1 MELFENEEYTHQTG
15 QDIHREKTDVLLPEL
30 LATFLRHRYAADF
43 LSESEIVSII
53 TQLKNISG
61 SDYDANKRM
70 LDLICNGFT
79 FRREDKT
86 QKDLFIQLID
96 FDEPERNFFEIVN
109 QVEIQ
114 GREQGIH

>member
-1 MELFENEEYTHQTG
+1 MQFTEHSLELSIMELFENEGYTHQTG

-30 LATFLRHRYAADF
+30 LSAFLLHRYATEDIT
-43 LSESEIVSII
+43 ESEINTIV

-79 FRREDKT
+79 IRREDKSK
-86 QKDLFIQLID
+86 KDLFI
-96 FDEPERNFFEIVN
+96 
-109 QVEIQ
+109 
-114 GREQGIH
+114 